1 MPGTRPGMTAGP
13 TLTIFDWRT
22 QANHL
27 PIMTGQRSNAL
38 SRHHILPPLVYT
50 PAPPKPKETR
60 RRRGIH
66 GATSPDDVDE
76 AEEAGETVAAA
87 PARNA
92 RPLPQQIP
100 VEATERKISSPN
112 GKLSQDTLKALLA
125 VQEEEGEGTDSSAP
139 RAAGASD

>member
-27 PIMTGQRSNAL
+27 LIMTGQRSNAL
-38 SRHHILPPLVYT
+38 SRHHILLPLVYA

-60 RRRGIH
+60 RRRGI
-66 GATSPDDVDE
+66 ATSPDDVDE
-76 AEEAGETVAAA
+76 AEEAGEAAPTT

-92 RPLPQQIP
+92 RRLPQQIP
-100 VEATERKISSPN
+100 VEAAERKTPSTTGN
-112 GKLSQDTLKALLA
+112 LSADTLKALLK
-125 VQEEEGEGTDSSAP
+125 VQEEEGTNE
-139 RAAGASD
+139 